1 MDIRH
6 FFTKRNGP
14 NIVEQGPSIS
24 NEIDSI
30 SEKSPARKRS
40 RDFREE
46 KRVFDE
52 EWENKYMVLLKPNSS
67 EQVAT
72 CAICSEE
79 INQIKSYAV
88 QRHYTAHEQEVQTI
102 DGNPV
107 TRKTRLDKVKNELI
121 QQQKRKNIFISRN
134 DELRLATLKARFV
147 IGKHP
152 KLFQMLSS

>member
-1 MDIRH
+1 L
-6 FFTKRNGP
+6 K
-14 NIVEQGPSIS
+14 QGPSIS

-30 SEKSPARKRS
+30 SEISPARKCS
-40 RDFREE
+40 HDFREE
-46 KRVFDE
+46 KRVFNE
-52 EWENKYMVLLKPNSS
+52 EWENKYMVLLKPNSC
-67 EQVAT
+67 EQVAI
-72 CAICSEE
+72 CVICSEK

-88 QRHYTAHEQEVQTI
+88 QRHYTMHEQEVQTI
-102 DGNPV
+102 YGNPV

-121 QQQKRKNIFISRN
+121 QQQKKKNIFLSRY